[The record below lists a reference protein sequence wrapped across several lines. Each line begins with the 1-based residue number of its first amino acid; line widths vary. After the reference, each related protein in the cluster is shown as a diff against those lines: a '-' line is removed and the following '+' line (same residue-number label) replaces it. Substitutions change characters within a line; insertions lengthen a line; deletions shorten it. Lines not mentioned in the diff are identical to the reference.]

1 MGPLLTR
8 IYKKTFW
15 NTYDHI
21 GQLILLNLLWF
32 LIFPLPT
39 FLIFRYLPFTGYTQ
53 LTFTFLAGLLTHSYA
68 TPGVFALT
76 ARLADYQQTHLR
88 SFFSEA
94 KTYYLRTLMLSLL
107 FGGIFFLLTYSIGFY
122 ISVKIGFGLLGF
134 FLAGIQIWIGAFAL
148 IMQVYLLPLLVGKNW
163 DLKPVLK
170 WSTLLIILKPG
181 FTILLFL
188 QALAIFIL
196 ITITGVGAVLLLM
209 SIISIFL
216 NTALRETLREMDTTM
231 KPKKKPTSWK
241 EIFAEREKEEEEEK
255 RTLKDLFRPWDT

>member
-1 MGPLLTR
+1 
-8 IYKKTFW
+8 
-15 NTYDHI
+15 
-21 GQLILLNLLWF
+21 
-32 LIFPLPT
+32 
-39 FLIFRYLPFTGYTQ
+39 
-53 LTFTFLAGLLTHSYA
+53 
-68 TPGVFALT
+68 
-76 ARLADYQQTHLR
+76 
-88 SFFSEA
+88 
-94 KTYYLRTLMLSLL
+94 
-107 FGGIFFLLTYSIGFY
+107 
-122 ISVKIGFGLLGF
+122 
-134 FLAGIQIWIGAFAL
+134 
-148 IMQVYLLPLLVGKNW
+148 MQVYLLPLLVGKNW